1 MANPVL
7 RWMAD
12 STKVN
17 QDPAGNIKR
26 GKPERGKSGKRID
39 GVVALIMAKL
49 NRQTC
54 RGYVNTTA

>member
-1 MANPVL
+1 
-7 RWMAD
+7 MAD

-39 GVVALIMAKL
+39 GVAALIMAIDRAPR
-49 NRQTC
+49 NENHASAWS
-54 RGYVNTTA
+54 GPDSY